1 MAFFLCQVVKL
12 ENDLEPLLSYP
23 SLPYSNRE
31 DNYLLACEK
40 RPRFKKEPPNGYANV
55 LCGDHV
61 IAYRLAEKTVNATHL
76 LRLVNNP
83 RSKLTKFF
91 ATNPEINKDIRLGH
105 APVAGTYISF
115 DDALILCT
123 SFGINPE
130 LVRNLI
136 AEGDSTSMP

>member
-1 MAFFLCQVVKL
+1 M
-12 ENDLEPLLSYP
+12 
-23 SLPYSNRE
+23 
-31 DNYLLACEK
+31 
-40 RPRFKKEPPNGYANV
+40 

-61 IAYRLAEKTVNATHL
+61 IAYRLAERTVNATHL

-83 RSKLTKFF
+83 RSKLTKIF

-115 DDALILCT
+115 DDTLILCT

-136 AEGDSTSMP
+136 AEGESTSMP